1 MRTVILFFLIAAVKP
16 HEVHRIT
23 HFDMGNSSSA
33 EEKGGVRGQRA
44 SERANLVER
53 DETAEREIPKFLT
66 L

>member
-33 EEKGGVRGQRA
+33 EEKGVGRG